1 MIQSRKPSAL
11 YLWMIVF
18 LSVTALYSCAP
29 TKYVPEGSF
38 LLNKVEIKTDA
49 SEVDKSELK
58 EYIRQTPNSYILGVF
73 RLQLGIYN
81 LSEKDST
88 KWINTKFRKWRNR
101 TLRKL
106 GQAPVILDSML
117 TDISAQQL
125 LNYHINKGYYDAE
138 VVPEIKTKNKKA
150 SVAYV
155 VKSKTPYRIN
165 NYEVNVP
172 FQELTDV
179 AKDST
184 RSLIRKDMLF
194 DVYQLDDE
202 RNRIAGRMRRDG
214 YYNFTKDHL
223 SYTADSV
230 EHKVNVKLELR
241 DYLMAKKDT
250 LNQTIFKR
258 FYVNRVVFNLIPAV
272 SSLSRDNNSN
282 ANDTIRYGKYTL
294 IGPAKKFLTIKSLIE
309 STYVTPGNVYSD
321 QDIERTYSALNSLPP
336 VKYSDISFSHT
347 ASDSLQCFITV
358 AEAKS
363 LTLSTQAEVTFTEGY
378 WGTAG
383 NLGIVNR
390 NLFKGAE
397 SLTVQGRLALEKQ
410 ENVMAQEWGGQIGVR
425 VPRTI
430 VPFLSDSY
438 SRNLNGA
445 TEYRTSLNYQ
455 YRPGEFSSINAG
467 GGVKYSWVVGR
478 QNYNLDILDLSYI
491 HFPTIS
497 TAFRD
502 SFLTTGKYNKY
513 NYYDYLIMRVNY
525 SASFSGYN
533 AGRPMRN
540 YLTYRYSFESAGNLL
555 YAIDELLNSPVNQ
568 QGSHEI
574 FGVRYSQ
581 YIRGEINSSYHQVL
595 DKNNKFVYHAGVGV
609 AYPYGNADIIPFERR
624 FYSGGANS
632 VRGWSESTLGPGSY
646 ERFSNTRRRDYNQI
660 GDIKLDM
667 NFEYRA
673 KMFWV
678 LEGALF
684 IDAGNVWTI
693 RDYENQPGGL
703 FQLES
708 FWKQIALAYGVGF
721 RMDFDFVLFRA
732 DIGVKLFDPAATT
745 GANWKMPPSFKDV
758 AFHIAI
764 GYPF

>member
-1 MIQSRKPSAL
+1 MRSNHPIFFPKL
-11 YLWMIVF
+11 LLIVL
-18 LSVTALYSCAP
+18 LSGILFASCAP

-49 SEVDKSELK
+49 GEVNKSDLK
-58 EYIRQTPNSYILGVF
+58 EYVRQNPNSYILGIF

-88 KWINTKFRKWRNR
+88 KWIDTKFRKWVNR

-106 GQAPVILDSML
+106 GQAPVVLDTML

-125 LNYHINKGYYDAE
+125 LNYHVNKGYYDAE
-138 VVPEIKTKNKKA
+138 INPEIKTKNKKA
-150 SVAYV
+150 AVI
-155 VKSKTPYRIN
+155 YRIKSN
-165 NYEVNVP
+165 KPYKINDYQVDVP
-172 FQELTDV
+172 FQDLSDI

-194 DVYQLDDE
+194 DVYQLDEE
-202 RNRIAGRMRRDG
+202 RGRITSRMRRGG
-214 YYNFTKDHL
+214 YYNFSKDHL
-223 SYTADSV
+223 SYTADSIN
-230 EHKVNVKLELR
+230 HNVNVRLELR
-241 DYLMAKKDT
+241 DYLKAKKDT
-250 LNQTIFKR
+250 LNSTIFR
-258 FYVNRVVFNLIPAV
+258 QFGVSRVVFNLIPSA
-272 SSLSRDNNSN
+272 SSLVRNSKLN
-282 ANDTIRYGKYTL
+282 VNDTVFYGNYTL
-294 IGPAKKFLTIKSLIE
+294 IGPADKFLTLKSLIE
-309 STYVTPGNVYSD
+309 STFVTPGNVYSD
-321 QDIERTYSALNSLPP
+321 QDVERTYSALNSLPP
-336 VKYSDISFSHT
+336 VKYTDISFSET
-347 ASDSLQCFITV
+347 APDSLQCYITI

-383 NLGIVNR
+383 NLGLVNR

-410 ENVMAQEWGGQIGVR
+410 DDVMAQEWGAQVGVR

-430 VPFLSDSY
+430 IPFLDDSY
-438 SRNLNGA
+438 SRSLNGA
-445 TEYRTSLNYQ
+445 TEFRTTFNYQ
-455 YRPGEFSSINAG
+455 NRPGEFSSINAG
-467 GGVKYSWVVGR
+467 GGIKYSWITGR
-478 QNYNLDILDLSYI
+478 QNHNLDLLDVSYI
-491 HFPTIS
+491 HFPSIS

-502 SFLTTGKYNKY
+502 SFITTGKYNKY
-513 NYYDYLIMRVNY
+513 NYYDYLIMRINY
-525 SASFSGYN
+525 SASFNGFN
-533 AGRPMRN
+533 ANRPMRN
-540 YLTYRYSFESAGNLL
+540 YLTYRYGIESAGNLL
-555 YAIDELLNSPVNQ
+555 YALDELFNFQNSQ
-568 QGSHEI
+568 EDAHKI

-581 YIRGEINSSYHQVL
+581 YIRGEFNTTYHQIL

-609 AYPYGNADIIPFERR
+609 GYPYGNADIIPFERR

-632 VRGWSESTLGPGSY
+632 VRGWSESALGPGTY
-646 ERFSNTRRRDYNQI
+646 ERFSSSRRRDYNQV

-667 NFEYRA
+667 NFEYRS

-684 IDAGNVWTI
+684 LDAGNVWTI

-703 FQLES
+703 FLLES
-708 FWKQIALAYGVGF
+708 FWKQIALAYGIGF
-721 RMDFDFVLFRA
+721 RMDFNFVLLRA
-732 DIGVKLFDPAATT
+732 DIGVKLFDPAATS
-745 GANWKMPPSFKDV
+745 GSNWKTPPSVKDV